1 MAQFNVDSEVL
12 QLKSAAV
19 RGSVERIRAEVETM
33 QRGLQDLQGSWT
45 GAAATTFQG
54 LIVDWRGT
62 QMKVETSLES
72 INTALSTAATQYA
85 QAEQANTRMFTA
97 G

>member
-12 QLKSAAV
+12 QLKSSAV
-19 RGSVERIRAEVETM
+19 RGSVERIRTEVETM
-33 QRGLQDLQGSWT
+33 QRGLQELQGSWT

-54 LIVDWRGT
+54 LIIDWRGT
-62 QMKVETSLES
+62 QLKVETSLES